1 MAQRPY
7 VTSSTSQLRGLAQ
20 LQVQTHLSATA
31 KSAVCCLHCLSWKQ
45 DMGGCRAMLTQVL
58 AYNFMHLDTLAWHS
72 PVNSKEY
79 TILLSF
85 LIKDRFW
92 YWWKIIKFWYIC
104 DSIFIWHK
112 SITCKFSN
120 EIYIYIFVIR
130 YSTQNLVMSHYSA
143 SIWPVLPEK
152 DISCFTIMPY
162 SCHCSLAVDTF
173 VKNCFEEWSTARVIF
188 HQTSI

>member
-31 KSAVCCLHCLSWKQ
+31 KSAVCCLHCLSWNQ

-92 YWWKIIKFWYIC
+92 YWWKIINFWYIC

-120 EIYIYIFVIR
+120 EIYIYICNQIFNSKSGHVSLFGFYMTCLTRER
-130 YSTQNLVMSHYSA
+130 YLLLHNNALLVSLLFGSRHVCEKLFWRMKYSK
-143 SIWPVLPEK
+143 SN
-152 DISCFTIMPY
+152 ISSNI
-162 SCHCSLAVDTF
+162 
-173 VKNCFEEWSTARVIF
+173 
-188 HQTSI
+188 